1 MTYTYDSLTKENK
14 ENESS
19 VKKQI
24 SRLQSKLETMEE
36 RFAIGDINKEIY
48 EKFKVKYQSEIN
60 VLESN
65 LFNSSISSSNLEKAI
80 KKALRVSSNL
90 SELWTS
96 GDLTQKKKL
105 QNLVFPSGIGYD
117 KLKGEVR
124 TKKVN
129 SIFASI
135 PLISKDLAKIKSG
148 EPINIDQFS
157 ARVTL

>member
-1 MTYTYDSLTKENK
+1 
-14 ENESS
+14 
-19 VKKQI
+19 
-24 SRLQSKLETMEE
+24 MEE

-96 GDLTQKKKL
+96 GDLTQKKK
-105 QNLVFPSGIGYD
+105 
-117 KLKGEVR
+117 
-124 TKKVN
+124 
-129 SIFASI
+129 
-135 PLISKDLAKIKSG
+135 
-148 EPINIDQFS
+148 
-157 ARVTL
+157 